1 MISKT
6 EILFNSGDSPVIF
19 TIPTYRPQEVAE
31 TVARYSESF
40 GNYGYS
46 VPIVVFDDS
55 KGEESRKK
63 ALNSFSNAE
72 IDYSGKIWYVGELEK
87 RKFLSKLEI
96 KTKINS
102 TLLKKIF
109 KPSYGGNRNFTL
121 AYTIGNLFV
130 SSDDDMHPVALF
142 EPRKG
147 LGEDEIAKGRY
158 VHKEGRYRTTPDNI
172 LVSFLE
178 VLGKNVNEV
187 PDTYLRGNLVQ
198 DSSAELLTNNTKP
211 DALTS
216 SNKLTLMRGQV
227 SPTSIVKLAQTF
239 RTGSSDVDSK
249 DYVNEFLRNPALVTM
264 SDLSK
269 VYVLSD
275 YQPCVTKVNWRM
287 DCGVAGYDNR
297 EGLPPFIPTSLRFED
312 YMFRIWSQKKDIASA
327 HVDAT
332 QTHRRSPNN
341 RPSLASDFLNEEVSA
356 ILKDE
361 LRRLNTE
368 IEDLTLTFDDGLH
381 VDKDQINEIFSRG
394 QKLYAKAQSKSNDTY
409 DRKGYYIQFANAL
422 FEAYNRFDKEAFY
435 QNISET
441 LKIEVDTLK
450 QTLDVWPK
458 IVEESRKIPKFAK
471 LIELDK

>member
-1 MISKT
+1 MVSKT
-6 EILFNSGDSPVIF
+6 EARFNPGDSPAVF

-63 ALNSFSNAE
+63 ELNSFSHAE
-72 IDYSGKIWYVGELEK
+72 IDYSGKVWYVGELEK
-87 RKFLSKLEI
+87 KRFLSRLET
-96 KTKINS
+96 KTKIKP

-147 LGEDEIAKGRY
+147 LDEDEIAKGRY

-172 LVSFLE
+172 LVGFLE
-178 VLGKNVNEV
+178 VLGKTVDEV

-227 SPTSIVKLAQTF
+227 SPKAIVKLAQTF
-239 RTGSSDVDSK
+239 RTGSSDVDTK
-249 DYVNEFLRNPALVTM
+249 DYVNELNSSGSFEYSHKFWVRGHFRSLR
-264 SDLSK
+264 SERYK
-269 VYVLSD
+269 E
-275 YQPCVTKVNWRM
+275 KRGIRIWI
-287 DCGVAGYDNR
+287 
-297 EGLPPFIPTSLRFED
+297 PPFVKGKGILMGKSYRLRG
-312 YMFRIWSQKKDIASA
+312 K
-327 HVDAT
+327 
-332 QTHRRSPNN
+332 
-341 RPSLASDFLNEEVSA
+341 NE
-356 ILKDE
+356 
-361 LRRLNTE
+361 
-368 IEDLTLTFDDGLH
+368 
-381 VDKDQINEIFSRG
+381 
-394 QKLYAKAQSKSNDTY
+394 
-409 DRKGYYIQFANAL
+409 
-422 FEAYNRFDKEAFY
+422 
-435 QNISET
+435 
-441 LKIEVDTLK
+441 
-450 QTLDVWPK
+450 
-458 IVEESRKIPKFAK
+458 
-471 LIELDK
+471 